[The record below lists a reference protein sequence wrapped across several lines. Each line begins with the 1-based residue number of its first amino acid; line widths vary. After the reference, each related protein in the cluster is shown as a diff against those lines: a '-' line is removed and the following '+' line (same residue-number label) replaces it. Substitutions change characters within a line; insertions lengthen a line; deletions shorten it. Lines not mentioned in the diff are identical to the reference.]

1 MNRITVFC
9 GSSFGTDND
18 FEFQAKK
25 LGKKLA
31 LENIVLVYGGANVG
45 LMGAIANETLLNS
58 GKVIGVLPHF
68 LKSKEIAHNELTEL
82 ILVDS
87 MHERKAKMNELC
99 DGVIALPGGFG
110 TLEELF
116 EMLTWGQ
123 LGLHKKPIGILNIN
137 GFYDKLILFLDDM
150 VTKGLLKE
158 TNRKMVL
165 ISNNIDE
172 LIIKMKTYQAPTT
185 GKWITKKNT

>member
-9 GSSFGTDND
+9 GSSFGTDNE
-18 FEFQAKK
+18 FELQARE

-31 LENIVLVYGGANVG
+31 LENIELVYGGANVG
-45 LMGAIANETLLNS
+45 LMGAVANGTLESL
-58 GKVIGVLPHF
+58 GKVIGVLPNF

-87 MHERKAKMNELC
+87 MHERKTKMNDLC

-137 GFYDKLILFLDDM
+137 GFYDNLIAFLDDM

-158 TNRKMVL
+158 VNRKMVL
-165 ISNNIDE
+165 VSDNIHE
-172 LIIKMKTYQAPTT
+172 LILKMKTYQAPTT
-185 GKWITKKNT
+185 GKWITKETT